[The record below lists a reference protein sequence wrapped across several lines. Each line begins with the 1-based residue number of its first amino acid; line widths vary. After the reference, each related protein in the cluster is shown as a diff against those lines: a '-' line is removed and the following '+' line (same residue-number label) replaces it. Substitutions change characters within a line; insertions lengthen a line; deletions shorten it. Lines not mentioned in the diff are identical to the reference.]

1 MLENS
6 IKTRKKCNKMK
17 KQKTNYT
24 GINRLFRSGAL
35 QTMLDRKNDGSLQE
49 FFEDWKWIFGYSKK
63 YKSAIFVYTL
73 TGILSSTM
81 GIGAAVVTKYMID
94 IIVNRKVEQLG
105 LLAFL
110 MVFSTLFSLVFS
122 SVVNRLSAK
131 ISIYVNNDIQ
141 ADIFGKVMDAEWL
154 RLNEYAS
161 GDLLN
166 RFSNDIRSVASNA
179 VNWLPDLII
188 QLYTFIATF
197 IVICYYD
204 VTMAFIAFLSAPFL
218 VFSGKYILRKL
229 QAHRKKVLEV
239 NSGLMGFQS
248 EAFYNSDTI
257 KSFGITEH
265 YNDKLKEWQDK
276 FADTNLDYNLFTI
289 KSNVWMSALG
299 SVVSFIAFGYC
310 LFRLWTGSI
319 TYGTMTLFLQQR
331 SKLSANFEALVK
343 IIPNMVNSSVAAHRV
358 REIAQLPKE
367 QHNEEAAREMLAV
380 AKKGLEI
387 QIRDVSFSYVQDKEV
402 LNRSSFFASPGEIVA
417 LVGPS
422 GEGKTTILRM
432 ILGLIHPQSGEA
444 VLVASGGKETTMNA
458 DVRSLFA
465 YVPQGNTLLSGTI
478 AENLRLVK
486 ADATDEEIIEAL
498 KIACAWEF
506 VKEKEGGIYGKLGE
520 RGRGVS
526 EGQAQRIAIA
536 RAVLRDAPILL
547 LDEATSALD
556 VETERKVLK
565 NIMKQRPNKTCIVST
580 HRPSVLNLCQRVY
593 RVMDT
598 KITQLDE
605 ETSSRMVQE
614 F

>member
-1 MLENS
+1 MKE
-6 IKTRKKCNKMK
+6 KK
-17 KQKTNYT
+17 YT
-24 GINRLFRSGAL
+24 GMNRLFKSEAIQSIL
-35 QTMLDRKNDGSLQE
+35 NKQKDGSLQE
-49 FFEDWKWIFGYSKK
+49 FIDDWKWIFGYSKK
-63 YKSAIFVYTL
+63 YKWAIVVYTL

-81 GIGAAVVTKYMID
+81 GLGAAVLTKYMID
-94 IIVNRKVEQLG
+94 IIINRKIEQLG

-110 MVFSTLFSLVFS
+110 MVFSTLFSLLFS
-122 SVVNRLSAK
+122 GVVNRLSAK

-141 ADIFGKVMDAEWL
+141 ADIFGKVMDAEWM

-204 VTMAFIAFLSAPFL
+204 VTMALIAFLSAPFL
-218 VFSGKYILRKL
+218 VLSGKHILRKL
-229 QAHRKKVLEV
+229 QGHRKKVLEV

-265 YNDKLKEWQDK
+265 YNDKLKDWQEK
-276 FADTNLDYNLFTI
+276 YADTNLDYNLFTI
-289 KSNVWMSALG
+289 KSNAFMSTLASL
-299 SVVSFIAFGYC
+299 VSFVAFGYC

-331 SKLSANFEALVK
+331 SKLSSNFDALVK
-343 IIPNMVNSSVAAHRV
+343 ILPNMVNSSVAAHRV

-367 QHNEEAAREMLAV
+367 KHNADAV
-380 AKKGLEI
+380 RKLQEVAEDGLEI
-387 QIRDVSFSYVQDKEV
+387 QMRNVSFSYVKGKEV
-402 LNRSSFFASPGEIVA
+402 LSSSGFLASPGEIVA

-432 ILGLIHPQSGEA
+432 ILGLIQPQSGEA
-444 VLVASGGKETTMNA
+444 VLRASNGKETSMNA
-458 DVRSLFA
+458 DVRPLFA

-486 ADATDEEIIEAL
+486 EDATDEEIVEAL

-506 VKEKEGGIYGKLGE
+506 VQNIEGGIYGKLGE

-565 NIMKQRPNKTCIVST
+565 NIMKQRPNKTCVVST
-580 HRPSVLNLCQRVY
+580 HRPSVLNMCQRVY

-598 KITQLDE
+598 KITELDE
-605 ETSSRMVQE
+605 EASSRMVQD

>member
-1 MLENS
+1 
-6 IKTRKKCNKMK
+6 MK
-17 KQKTNYT
+17 KQETTYT
-24 GINRLFRSGAL
+24 GFNRIFRSQAM
-35 QTMLDRKNDGSLQE
+35 QSVLDRKNDGSLQE
-49 FFEDWKWIFGYSKK
+49 FLDDWKWIFSYSKK

-81 GIGAAVVTKYMID
+81 GLGAAVLTKYMID
-94 IIVNRKVEQLG
+94 IIINRKIEQLG

-110 MVFSTLFSLVFS
+110 MIFSTLFSLVFS
-122 SVVNRLSAK
+122 GVVNRLSAK

-141 ADIFGKVMDAEWL
+141 ADIFGKVMDAEWM

-166 RFSNDIRSVASNA
+166 RFSNDIRSVAGNA

-197 IVICYYD
+197 IVICCYD

-229 QAHRKKVLEV
+229 QVHRKKVLEV

-265 YNDKLKEWQDK
+265 YNDKLKDWQDK

-289 KSNVWMSALG
+289 KSNAWMSILATM
-299 SVVSFIAFGYC
+299 VSFVAFGYC

-331 SKLSANFEALVK
+331 SKLSSNFDALVK
-343 IIPNMVNSSVAAHRV
+343 ILPNMVNSSVAAHRV

-367 QHNEEAAREMLAV
+367 QHNEMAAKEMLAV
-380 AKKGLEI
+380 SEEGLEI
-387 QIRDVSFSYVQDKEV
+387 QMRNVDFAYVKDKQV
-402 LNRSSFFASPGEIVA
+402 LKDSSFLASPGEIVA

-444 VLVASGGKETTMNA
+444 ILKASNGKEMTMNA
-458 DVRSLFA
+458 DVRPLFA

-486 ADATDEEIIEAL
+486 ADATEEEIVEAL
-498 KIACAWEF
+498 KIACAWDF
-506 VKEKEGGIYGKLGE
+506 VQNIEGGIHGKLGE
-520 RGRGVS
+520 RGKGVS

-536 RAVLRDAPILL
+536 RAVLREAPILL

-580 HRPSVLNLCQRVY
+580 HRPSVLNMCQRVY

-598 KITQLDE
+598 RITELDE

>member
-1 MLENS
+1 M
-6 IKTRKKCNKMK
+6 
-17 KQKTNYT
+17 KQKNYT
-24 GINRLFRSGAL
+24 GINRLLKSSTIQSL
-35 QTMLDRKNDGSLQE
+35 LTKQEDGSLKE
-49 FFEDWKWIFGYSKK
+49 FLDDWKWIFGYSKK
-63 YKSAIFVYTL
+63 YKGAIFVYTL

-81 GIGAAVVTKYMID
+81 GLGAAVLTKYTID
-94 IIVNRKVEQLG
+94 IVVNRKVEQLG
-105 LLAFL
+105 ILVFF
-110 MVFSTLFSLVFS
+110 MVFSTIFSLVFS
-122 SVVNRLSAK
+122 SVVKHLSAK

-166 RFSNDIRSVASNA
+166 RFSSDIHSVASNA
-179 VNWLPDLII
+179 VNWLPDLLI
-188 QLYTFIATF
+188 QIYTFVATF

-204 VTMAFIAFLSAPFL
+204 VTMALIAFLSAPFL
-218 VFSGKYILRKL
+218 VVSGRFILRKL
-229 QAHRKKVLEV
+229 QAHRRKVLEV
-239 NSGLMGFQS
+239 NSGMMGFQA

-265 YNDKLKEWQDK
+265 YHEKLKEWQEK
-276 FADTNLDYNLFTI
+276 FADTNLAYNLFSI
-289 KSNVWMSALG
+289 KSNAWMSGLT
-299 SVVSFIAFGYC
+299 SMVSFVAFGYC

-367 QHNEEAAREMLAV
+367 QHNVEAAKELLEV
-380 AKKGLEI
+380 SKDGLEI
-387 QIRDVSFSYVQDKEV
+387 QMRDVSFSYVKDKEV
-402 LNRSSFFASPGEIVA
+402 LQDSSFLASPGEIVA

-432 ILGLIHPQSGEA
+432 ILGLIHPDAGEA
-444 VLVASGGKETTMNA
+444 VLAAANGKETAMNA
-458 DVRSLFA
+458 DVRPLFA

-498 KIACAWEF
+498 KIACAWDF
-506 VKEKEGGIYGKLGE
+506 VQKINDGIYGKLGE

-580 HRPSVLNLCQRVY
+580 HRPSVLNMCQRVY

-598 KITQLDE
+598 KITELDE

>member
-1 MLENS
+1 MKETNDTKN
-6 IKTRKKCNKMK
+6 KT
-17 KQKTNYT
+17 TYT
-24 GINRLFRSGAL
+24 GFNRLLKSSAI
-35 QTMLDRKNDGSLQE
+35 QTMLNRFSDGSIKE
-49 FFEDWKWIFGYSKK
+49 FVDDWKWIFGYSKK
-63 YKSAIFVYTL
+63 YKWAIAIYTVM
-73 TGILSSTM
+73 GILSSTL
-81 GIGAAVVTKYMID
+81 GIGASVLTKYMID
-94 IIVNRKVEQLG
+94 IIVNRKVSQLW

-122 SVVNRLSAK
+122 SVVNRLSTK

-141 ADIFGKVMDAEWL
+141 ADIFEKIMDAEWL
-154 RLNEYAS
+154 RLNDYAN
-161 GDLLN
+161 GDILN
-166 RFSNDIRSVASNA
+166 RFSNDVRSVAGNA

-188 QLYTFIATF
+188 QMYTFVMTF

-204 VTMAFIAFLSAPFL
+204 VTMALIAFLSAPFL
-218 VFSGKYILRKL
+218 LISGRYILRKT
-229 QAHRKKVLEV
+229 QQHRKKVLEV
-239 NSGLMGFQS
+239 NSGMMGFEV
-248 EAFYNSDTI
+248 EAFYNYDTI

-265 YNDKLKEWQDK
+265 YNKKLGDWQKK
-276 FADTNLDYNLFTI
+276 FAGANLDYNLFSI
-289 KSNVWMSALG
+289 KANAWMSGLTSMVG
-299 SVVSFIAFGYC
+299 FLAFAYC

-331 SKLSANFEALVK
+331 TKLSSNFDSLVK
-343 IIPNMVNSSVAAHRV
+343 TLPNMVNSAVAAHRV
-358 REIAQLPKE
+358 KEIAELPKE
-367 QHNEEAAREMLAV
+367 KHNSEEAEAMKALAEEGLAV
-380 AKKGLEI
+380 CLK
-387 QIRDVSFSYVQDKEV
+387 DVTFSYVEGKNV
-402 LNRSSFFASPGEIVA
+402 LNSSEFIARPNEIVA

-432 ILGLIHPQSGEA
+432 ILGLIHPQSGDA
-444 VLVASGGKETTMNA
+444 VLRAENGKEIMMNA

-486 ADATDEEIIEAL
+486 EDATEEEIIEAL
-498 KIACAWEF
+498 KIACAWDF
-506 VKEKEGGIYGKLGE
+506 VQKIKGGIHGKLGE

-580 HRPSVLNLCQRVY
+580 HRPSVLNMCQRVY
-593 RVMDT
+593 RVLDT
-598 KITQLDE
+598 KITELDE
-605 ETSSRMVQE
+605 ETSSRMVQD